1 MKSRRNKLRS
11 CLLSTLVFILC
22 LLAAVVVGR
31 IRRIRA
37 EPEFEPLSDALL
49 AACRQFRESTDRQ
62 ESYDAANAIID
73 LETTFHG
80 AATKDFLAAFHGV
93 ETRNGQAARG
103 KTFHSL
109 ASYVEVLGGPD
120 WIVLDDE
127 SLLESVL
134 FPRGKRYCWKIHGV
148 ATNEFDDPERY
159 FMLLSE
165 DGVSVRH
172 ASW

>member
-1 MKSRRNKLRS
+1 MRNRRNKFRCYSIVALAFL
-11 CLLSTLVFILC
+11 LLSI
-22 LLAAVVVGR
+22 AAIAIGR
-31 IRRIRA
+31 LRRIGA
-37 EPEFEPLSDALL
+37 DPAFVPLSDALL
-49 AACRQFRESTDRQ
+49 EACRQFRESTDRQ
-62 ESYDAANAIID
+62 ASFDAANAIIAH
-73 LETTFHG
+73 EIRFHG
-80 AATKDFLAAFHGV
+80 
-93 ETRNGQAARG
+93 NGTSNTPVARG

-109 ASYVEVLGGPD
+109 SSYVEALGGPD